1 MLQNCWENLWEAYI
15 EALRTIQKIF
25 GPKSLHFIEPDNECV
40 YHTSHV
46 NHVNYEHTE
55 HSWKQC
61 NIMQYYAILCNIM
74 QYYAENHELDSS
86 LFYQL
91 SSDLS
96 KYTLKLTVLKIWSQE
111 TSQNPL

>member
-1 MLQNCWENLWEAYI
+1 ML
-15 EALRTIQKIF
+15 
-25 GPKSLHFIEPDNECV
+25 
-40 YHTSHV
+40 
-46 NHVNYEHTE
+46 
-55 HSWKQC
+55 
-61 NIMQYYAILCNIM
+61 IMLTTNTLNTLGNNAILCNIM

-111 TSQNPL
+111 TSQKPL

>member
-1 MLQNCWENLWEAYI
+1 
-15 EALRTIQKIF
+15 
-25 GPKSLHFIEPDNECV
+25 
-40 YHTSHV
+40 
-46 NHVNYEHTE
+46 
-55 HSWKQC
+55 
-61 NIMQYYAILCNIM
+61 MQYYAILCNIM

-111 TSQNPL
+111 TSQKPL